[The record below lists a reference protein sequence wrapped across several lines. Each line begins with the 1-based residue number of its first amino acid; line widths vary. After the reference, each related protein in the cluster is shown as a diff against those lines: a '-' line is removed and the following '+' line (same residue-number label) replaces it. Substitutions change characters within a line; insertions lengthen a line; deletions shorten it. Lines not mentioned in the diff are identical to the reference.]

1 MKDESLVVNLGCR
14 LNSYESEVIADIL
27 FKNKIKKITVI
38 NTCAVTNNAVQK
50 SKNEII
56 KAKKKNPKNK
66 IIVTGCASHIDPK
79 SFLKMNEVDEI
90 VDNKFKTQK
99 IFYQDKLGDLVN
111 EAKRKSNLFPEPIEK
126 FSKKTRALL
135 QIQQGCDHRCT
146 FCIIPFGRG
155 DSISLPLSEIVI
167 RAEKFLNAGYQEIT
181 ITGVDIT
188 SYGNDLPGKPKLGEI
203 IKRLLN
209 ILPNLNRLRLSSID
223 PAEIDQDL
231 LDLLINEKKI
241 MPHLHL
247 SVQSGDD
254 MILKR
259 MKRRHNRKEL
269 LDLCSYIKM
278 KRPSMTFGA
287 DIIVGFPTETH
298 KQFENTYDLIKQC
311 SFSNLHIFPFS
322 PKIGT
327 PANKMPQIEGKT
339 INNRAKKLRNL
350 GSKLKIDFMKKKVGQ
365 TKAILFEGSNLSYT
379 DDYFKVS
386 IPSIKKNQIKK
397 MNGNLIDVKF
407 NSFDEKSLIAK
418 II

>member
-27 FKNKIKKITVI
+27 FKNKIKRTTVI
-38 NTCAVTNNAVQK
+38 NTCAVTNNTVHK
-50 SKNEII
+50 SKNEI
-56 KAKKKNPKNK
+56 KKKKKKNPKNK

-111 EAKRKSNLFPEPIEK
+111 EAKRKSNLFPEPIKK

-146 FCIIPFGRG
+146 FCIIPYGRG

-167 RAEKFLNAGYQEIT
+167 RAEKYLSAGYQEII

-231 LDLLINEKKI
+231 LDLIINEKKI

-298 KQFENTYDLIKQC
+298 KHFENTYDFIKQC

-327 PANKMPQIEGKT
+327 PANKMPQIERKI
-339 INNRAKKLRNL
+339 INNRAKQLRNL

>member
-14 LNSYESEVIADIL
+14 LNSYESEVISDIL
-27 FKNKIKKITVI
+27 VKNKIKKTTVI

-50 SKNEII
+50 SKNEIR
-56 KAKKKNPKNK
+56 KAKKQKPKNK

-79 SFLKMNEVDEI
+79 SFLEMNEVDEI
-90 VDNKFKTQK
+90 VNNKFKTQK
-99 IFYQDKLGDLVN
+99 IFYQNKLGNLIN
-111 EAKRKSNLFPEPIEK
+111 EAKIKSNLFPEPLEK
-126 FSKKTRALL
+126 FSLKTRALL

-155 DSISLPLSEIVI
+155 DSVSLPLGEIVT
-167 RAEKFLNAGYQEIT
+167 RTEKFLSSGYKEII

-209 ILPNLNRLRLSSID
+209 ILPNLKRLRLSSID

-231 LDLLINEKKI
+231 LDLIIYEKKI
-241 MPHLHL
+241 MPHVHL
-247 SVQSGDD
+247 SAQSGDN

-269 LDLCSYIKM
+269 LDLCSYIKK

-287 DIIVGFPTETH
+287 DIIVGFPTET
-298 KQFENTYDLIKQC
+298 QQNFENTYDCIKQC
-311 SFSNLHIFPFS
+311 GFSNLHIFPFS

-327 PANKMPQIEGKT
+327 PANKMPQIERNI
-339 INNRAKKLRNL
+339 INDRAKQLRNL
-350 GSKLKIDFMKKKVGQ
+350 GSSLKIDFMKKKIGKIK
-365 TKAILFEGSNLSYT
+365 TILFEGTNLSYT

-386 IPSIKKNQIKK
+386 VPDIEKNQIKK

-407 NSFDEKSLIAK
+407 KSFDEKSLIAK
-418 II
+418 IV

>member
-50 SKNEII
+50 SKNEIR

-79 SFLKMNEVDEI
+79 SFLNMNEVDEI
-90 VDNKFKTQK
+90 VDNRFKTQK

-231 LDLLINEKKI
+231 LDLIINEKKI

-298 KQFENTYDLIKQC
+298 KHFENTYDLIKQC

-322 PKIGT
+322 PKIRT
-327 PANKMPQIEGKT
+327 PANKMPQIERKT
-339 INNRAKKLRNL
+339 INNRAKQLRNL

-365 TKAILFEGSNLSYT
+365 TKVILFEGSNLSYT

-386 IPSIKKNQIKK
+386 MPSLEKNQIKK

>member
-27 FKNKIKKITVI
+27 FKNKIKRTTVI

-50 SKNEII
+50 SKNEIR

-79 SFLKMNEVDEI
+79 SFLKMNEVDEV

-298 KQFENTYDLIKQC
+298 KHFENTYDLIKQC

-322 PKIGT
+322 PKIRT
-327 PANKMPQIEGKT
+327 PANKMPQIERKT
-339 INNRAKKLRNL
+339 INNRAKQLRNL